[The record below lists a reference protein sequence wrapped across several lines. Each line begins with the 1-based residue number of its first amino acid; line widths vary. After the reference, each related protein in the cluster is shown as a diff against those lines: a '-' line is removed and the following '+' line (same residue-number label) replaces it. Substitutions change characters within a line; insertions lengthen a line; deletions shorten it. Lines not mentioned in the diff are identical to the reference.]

1 MMTLT
6 EIRYVVALAHEKHF
20 GRAASRCFVS
30 QPTLSLAIKK
40 VESRMN
46 AALFERMA
54 DGVSLTPFGQRF
66 LPQAERVLEE
76 ALHLKELAQMA
87 SDPLLGPLRIGVI
100 YSVAPYLLPPLV
112 SALHQSAPQMPL
124 FLKEDFT
131 QQLIFDLKSDA
142 IDIAIL
148 ALPINEPGL
157 VTKALYEEDFCVIAP
172 RDHAFAKHKKIT
184 REMLDEAPVLLLG
197 QGNCFRDQVLE
208 SCPNLKK
215 GAQPLS
221 GIEGNSLETLR
232 YMVESGVGVA
242 IFPVGALN
250 PKMQK
255 NDLICSIPFDNPT
268 PHRTI
273 ALVWRVSFPR
283 NQTIDVLQSA
293 ILSCALFGVRPLIKN
308 A

>member
-40 VESRMN
+40 VESRLN

-54 DGVSLTPFGQRF
+54 EGVSLTPFGQSF

-76 ALHLKELAQMA
+76 ALHLKELAQTA
-87 SDPLLGPLRIGVI
+87 ANPLSGPLRIGVI

-112 SALHQSAPQMPL
+112 VAMHQTAPQMPL

-157 VTKALYEEDFCVIAP
+157 VTKPLYEEDFCVIAP
-172 RDHAFAKHKKIT
+172 KNHLFSKHKKIK
-184 REMLDEAPVLLLG
+184 RAMLDEAPVLLLG

-208 SCPNLKK
+208 SCPNLNKNE
-215 GAQPLS
+215 QPLS

-232 YMVESGVGVA
+232 YMVASGVGVA
-242 IFPVGALN
+242 IVPMSALN

-255 NDLICSIPFDNPT
+255 NDLICSIAFAEPVPS
-268 PHRTI
+268 RTI

-283 NQTIDVLQSA
+283 TQTIDVLQSA
-293 ILSCALFGVRPLIKN
+293 ILSCPLFGVRALTK
-308 A
+308 